1 MNRWRQLAAD
11 IYETNRSNLWDVT
24 YRADWE
30 QNPWKLAGKIA
41 LIHSEIVEA
50 KEGADAKDWENVE
63 EEIADV
69 AIRAMDLLYPLVDG
83 ENLIDGEKEWIFLD
97 SIFERESN
105 DDESVSDLLHRMHL
119 IATTALESIRINS
132 RESAVVALW
141 SLVATCAENSLHT
154 GDSLFHKCV
163 EKNNT
168 NKGRGIRHGGK
179 RI

>member
-1 MNRWRQLAAD
+1 MNRWRALAAD

-50 KEGADAKDWENVE
+50 KEGADAKDWANVE

-69 AIRAMDLLYPLVDG
+69 AIRAMDLLYPLVD
-83 ENLIDGEKEWIFLD
+83 NDREWTFL
-97 SIFERESN
+97 ESVEWVYPL
-105 DDESVSDLLHRMHL
+105 DDEPVSVLLHRFHNL
-119 IATTALESIRINS
+119 ATTALEAIRINN
-132 RESAVVALW
+132 REAMIAAVWHLTGAC
-141 SLVATCAENSLHT
+141 SENALHT
-154 GDSLFHKCV
+154 GDSLFNKCV
-163 EKNNT
+163 DKNNT

>member
-50 KEGADAKDWENVE
+50 KEGADAKDWPNVE

-69 AIRAMDLLYPLVDG
+69 AIRAMDLLYPLVD
-83 ENLIDGEKEWIFLD
+83 D
-97 SIFERESN
+97 EREWTFLESIEHSVPN
-105 DDESVSDLLHRMHL
+105 DDEAVSDLLHRLHRL
-119 IATTALESIRINS
+119 ATIALEAVRNNHRQIFLVSI
-132 RESAVVALW
+132 W
-141 SLVATCAENSLHT
+141 SLVAACAENSLHT
-154 GDSLFHKCV
+154 VDSLFEACV